1 LSGIADEFAEGHLG
15 HVPFAVLDEPVE
27 DFLNRQD
34 ESRKQNS
41 LRTHSASRE
50 IAHAIVV
57 GRGESQ
63 MQAGGSRGFEELGF
77 AIGTRGCS

>member
-57 GRGESQ
+57 GRGEGQ

>member
-1 LSGIADEFAEGHLG
+1 LIGITDEFAEGHLG

-41 LRTHSASRE
+41 LRAHRTARE
-50 IAHAIVV
+50 IAHVIVI
-57 GRGESQ
+57 GRGEGQ
-63 MQAGGSRGFEELGF
+63 VQARGTCSFDEFGLAVG
-77 AIGTRGCS
+77 IRGCG

>member
-34 ESRKQNS
+34 KGRKQNS
-41 LRTHSASRE
+41 LRAHSASRE
-50 IAHAIVV
+50 IAHVIVI
-57 GRGESQ
+57 GRGEGQ
-63 MQAGGSRGFEELGF
+63 VQARGTRRFDEFGL
-77 AIGTRGCS
+77 AIGTRGCG